1 MAAPYAASYY
11 AATANPV
18 APFERLEGDLDVDV
32 AIVGGG
38 FTGIASAFELS
49 ERGIRVAVLEQNRIG
64 WGATSR
70 NGGQITGSL
79 SGDTAMLRQ
88 FRRAL
93 GPGVDE
99 FVWNLRWRGHA
110 IIRERVERYGIS
122 CDLTPGHMLAA
133 WKPSHVAEL
142 REQLESCRAH
152 GMGDEVELVEGAALR
167 EVVATDL
174 YAAGLINRRNMHV
187 HSLNLCLGEADA
199 ARGLGARIFE
209 DTEVT
214 EVRKGT
220 RVSLVTPRGVVR
232 ADKVLLA
239 GNAYHRLGGAR
250 LQNMLFPASLG
261 VVATAPVPE
270 ALRQRLNP
278 QNLAVYDTRFVLDYY
293 RFTADGRLLFGGGT
307 NYSGRASADIAA
319 ELRPAIERTFP
330 DLAGIGIDFAWQ
342 GQAGITVNRI
352 PQLGRLAP
360 NIFYA
365 QGYSGHGVATS
376 HIVGEIMAQAM
387 TGDPREFEI
396 FEGAFHFR
404 NPLGRKAGNVM
415 LALGMWYFQK
425 KALLLGQ

>member
-1 MAAPYAASYY
+1 M
-11 AATANPV
+11 
-18 APFERLEGDLDVDV
+18 
-32 AIVGGG
+32 
-38 FTGIASAFELS
+38 
-49 ERGIRVAVLEQNRIG
+49 
-64 WGATSR
+64 
-70 NGGQITGSL
+70 
-79 SGDTAMLRQ
+79 
-88 FRRAL
+88 
-93 GPGVDE
+93 
-99 FVWNLRWRGHA
+99 
-110 IIRERVERYGIS
+110 
-122 CDLTPGHMLAA
+122 
-133 WKPSHVAEL
+133 
-142 REQLESCRAH
+142 
-152 GMGDEVELVEGAALR
+152 
-167 EVVATDL
+167 VATDL

-209 DTEVT
+209 DAEVI
-214 EVRKGT
+214 EVRRGA
-220 RVSLVTPRGVVR
+220 RVTLVTPRGVVR

-278 QNLAVYDTRFVLDYY
+278 QNLAVYDTRFVLDY
-293 RFTADGRLLFGGGT
+293 
-307 NYSGRASADIAA
+307 YSGRASADIAA